1 MNTTLESTSASVSP
15 LAEAGS
21 EEPPTK
27 RIKLENGTHLTPT
40 DGTAADSV
48 KVKSEDIATATAT
61 ATAPTAATTTTLPTT
76 ATTTPPITATTQT
89 KEEDKTTSSTTSTDE
104 ASSSAASQV
113 GGGSGGSSVV
123 TAGSSPHINSS
134 NSSHNSNSSHDS
146 LTETTATAT
155 AATTTTTTNT
165 APAVAVAA
173 KILTATAT
181 TTVAAAAAVAVAN
194 PKQVAV
200 TPLTT
205 PPSTTVIASASVA
218 VAAATTTKAAPVA
231 VLPSKPTSTTSR
243 VVSSTSSP
251 IPQSQSQSQLQPHY
265 VASSSTSTLTSATSA
280 TIATTIAA
288 SSADVPLKALNFG
301 HLQIKYLG
309 ELEYML
315 REFRKLERQLLGA
328 KGAAQLEESAGSRE
342 RREKLHSFILH
353 LEDTIR
359 QIELGCKLEDEG
371 KLSSTCTKDRSSND
385 TQHTDTTTDSAKESA
400 DIVGANS
407 SNDAIEEA
415 KKQQMAEES
424 ALSNLTKEKE
434 EEENVQKL
442 EEHILANLLP
452 VKVRLK
458 KQLAAQQGATQNP
471 AGMPSLRR
479 GSLQP
484 PSTARGRGTFAEAA
498 EKRRKQAEA
507 VRIAAQEQR
516 ERAVKNVSDPSQFG
530 KPLSGG
536 GSSLTQKLHG
546 STLGSKQRRAG
557 SGVGTPSKQTSEV
570 VKAKQ
575 MDAPVVAATGV
586 ERKILYA
593 GMVPGSTQQKS
604 GLSAASGAHEM
615 VVTSNNQGNN
625 AIESS
630 ANTSGSAP
638 ATTTT
643 PALQSTNII
652 KSAIPVPVVS
662 AAVQASRVIT
672 KATTTI
678 AVQPKRIVTTPKA
691 TNAEA
696 KTITATIVEAKATT
710 ISGLVKQKR
719 PVISSSAPMS
729 EEEKLKFKKHRRK
742 RKILRL
748 ARRRERERLKQPH
761 TKSQQITSTQTPSN
775 NPTTV
780 RKKVVLHH
788 SKGPKKKGPRVVEY
802 ICSLCSEAYSS
813 TCDLNPWWALA
824 QHKCPKCQ
832 KTQVSNHY
840 LMMCCFSFLLFY
852 FRVLKSL

>member
-1 MNTTLESTSASVSP
+1 
-15 LAEAGS
+15 
-21 EEPPTK
+21 
-27 RIKLENGTHLTPT
+27 
-40 DGTAADSV
+40 
-48 KVKSEDIATATAT
+48 
-61 ATAPTAATTTTLPTT
+61 
-76 ATTTPPITATTQT
+76 
-89 KEEDKTTSSTTSTDE
+89 
-104 ASSSAASQV
+104 
-113 GGGSGGSSVV
+113 
-123 TAGSSPHINSS
+123 
-134 NSSHNSNSSHDS
+134 
-146 LTETTATAT
+146 
-155 AATTTTTTNT
+155 
-165 APAVAVAA
+165 
-173 KILTATAT
+173 
-181 TTVAAAAAVAVAN
+181 
-194 PKQVAV
+194 
-200 TPLTT
+200 
-205 PPSTTVIASASVA
+205 
-218 VAAATTTKAAPVA
+218 
-231 VLPSKPTSTTSR
+231 
-243 VVSSTSSP
+243 
-251 IPQSQSQSQLQPHY
+251 
-265 VASSSTSTLTSATSA
+265 
-280 TIATTIAA
+280 
-288 SSADVPLKALNFG
+288 
-301 HLQIKYLG
+301 
-309 ELEYML
+309 
-315 REFRKLERQLLGA
+315 
-328 KGAAQLEESAGSRE
+328 
-342 RREKLHSFILH
+342 
-353 LEDTIR
+353 
-359 QIELGCKLEDEG
+359 
-371 KLSSTCTKDRSSND
+371 
-385 TQHTDTTTDSAKESA
+385 
-400 DIVGANS
+400 
-407 SNDAIEEA
+407 
-415 KKQQMAEES
+415 MAEES

-507 VRIAAQEQR
+507 ARIAAQEQR

-575 MDAPVVAATGV
+575 MDAPVVAAAGV

-615 VVTSNNQGNN
+615 VVTSNNQSNN
-625 AIESS
+625 TIESS
-630 ANTSGSAP
+630 ANSSGSAP
-638 ATTTT
+638 TTTTT

-652 KSAIPVPVVS
+652 KSAVPVPVVS
-662 AAVQASRVIT
+662 VAVQASRVIT

-678 AVQPKRIVTTPKA
+678 AVQPKRIVTAPKA
-691 TNAEA
+691 TNADA
-696 KTITATIVEAKATT
+696 KTITATTVVAKATT
-710 ISGLVKQKR
+710 LSASVKQKK
-719 PVISSSAPMS
+719 PVVSSSAPLS

-748 ARRRERERLKQPH
+748 ARRRERERLKQQNP
-761 TKSQQITSTQTPSN
+761 KSQQITSTQTPSN
-775 NPTTV
+775 NPTAV
-780 RKKVVLHH
+780 RKKVIHHH

-840 LMMCCFSFLLFY
+840 TMM
-852 FRVLKSL
+852 R